1 MFETVHYY
9 LQSKKIKS
17 PMTLVMLADMHN
29 HLYGENNQI
38 LLDEIKKSSP
48 DLVCIA
54 GDMLIGNSKIPYDVA
69 QQTVVA
75 LAEKY
80 QVFYG
85 LGNHEARMKHD
96 VDIYDTLYDQYM
108 EPIIAKGV
116 CILANESIQCRVGE
130 NDLCIYG
137 YDLPMKYFEKFNRYP
152 FEISQIEEVFGKGEE
167 FANCFR
173 ILLAHNPVYFRQYA
187 GWGADLT
194 LSGHL
199 HGGIIRLPLLGG
211 VITPQAKLF
220 PRYCSGKYTLDEKYM
235 IVSRGLGTHTIP
247 IRFNNKP
254 ELSVIH
260 LEPIK
265 TTEKWKNNGI
275 TS

>member
-17 PMTLVMLADMHN
+17 PMALVMLADLHN
-29 HLYGENNQI
+29 YLYGENNQI
-38 LLDEIKKSSP
+38 LLEEIDRHSP
-48 DLVCIA
+48 NLICIA
-54 GDMLIGNSKIPYDVA
+54 GDMLVGSTKVPYDAA
-69 QQTVVA
+69 QQTVMA

-85 LGNHEARMKHD
+85 LGNHESRMKHD
-96 VDIYDTLYDQYM
+96 TEIYHMLYTEYM
-108 EPIIAKGV
+108 EPIVGKGV
-116 CILANESIQCRVGE
+116 CVLADESMYCQVGD
-130 NDLCIYG
+130 NSLCIYG
-137 YDLPMKYFEKFNRYP
+137 YDLPMKYFEKFNRYAL
-152 FEISQIEEVFGKGEE
+152 EVSQLEEVFGKCEE
-167 FANCFR
+167 SSDCFR
-173 ILLAHNPVYFRQYA
+173 ILLAHNPVYFEQYA

-220 PRYCSGKYTLDEKYM
+220 PRYCAGKYMINEKYM

-260 LEPIK
+260 LEPV
-265 TTEKWKNNGI
+265 
-275 TS
+275 